1 MLVAVLDVEVV
12 YECVTVPCVVAVLDV
27 EVVVTVSCVVA
38 VLDVEVV
45 YECITVSC
53 SAGCRG
59 GL

>member
-1 MLVAVLDVEVV
+1 MV
-12 YECVTVPCVVAVLDV
+12 YEC
-27 EVVVTVSCVVA
+27 VTVSCVVA

-45 YECITVSC
+45 YECVTVSCVGC